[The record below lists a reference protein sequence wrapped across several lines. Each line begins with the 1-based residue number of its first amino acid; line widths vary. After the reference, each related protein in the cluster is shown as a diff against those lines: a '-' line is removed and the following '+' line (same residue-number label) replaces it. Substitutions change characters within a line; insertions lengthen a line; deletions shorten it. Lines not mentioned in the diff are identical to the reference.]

1 MDKKQMMYTLE
12 DVNMCEKVRKKIEE
26 IIDELYQYTKENE
39 SNFGDL
45 KIKIIQIHKVFLYEG
60 ATNVEMARFI
70 SESLKMKM
78 ENEIKGLPLNKAS
91 HEVK

>member
-1 MDKKQMMYTLE
+1 MMYTLE
-12 DVNMCEKVRKKIEE
+12 DVNMCEKVREKIEE
-26 IIDELYQYTKENE
+26 IIDELYQYIKENE

-45 KIKIIQIHKVFLYEG
+45 KIKIIQTHKVFLYEG

-70 SESLKMKM
+70 NESLKMRM